1 MNEREGEKE
10 RESKRKEEKGRERKR
25 KEEKGRERKRKEEK
39 GRERKRKEEKGRE
52 RKRKEEKGR
61 ERKRKEEKGRERK
74 RGLKKKK
81 KLPHKGLPLPNA
93 EAPIKRKKS
102 MKIIELSTCDVDA
115 LRHVQ
120 VDRAVGDTVNPVGE
134 DLSASSPY
142 ANAVHDNEKGKEKS
156 PKCISNASEN
166 DPLNDGEEA
175 NLQEANED
183 TSPPFDT
190 KQGAI
195 STEEKGERDDDSED
209 LPCRTQKGVSQKI
222 KQEKRESPKGESQTG
237 ESPKGESQT
246 GESPKGESQ
255 MGESPKGE
263 SQTGKSQMGESKKR
277 GNMPPSR
284 DSTPPT
290 SQHPERKSIDDL
302 KIEIKKKLYQKL
314 CIALDVNMYFHT
326 GEKYYMRFV
335 KDITFRKY
343 ILKLSQFVI
352 ILGKHLHLSMCT
364 ISMALYYMHK
374 YNQKVLRRKRGS
386 IFYLL
391 AGACIF
397 LAWKIREDYEDIKKS
412 RKLFDVPKSIFKLV
426 NYFYKKKKLKRKIKQ
441 IELDIVTSKE
451 DTYQVND
458 EDTFNVFM
466 ERVRREEILNGRG
479 KGESNKKKNLGVN
492 NLGRKIGRNGNPR
505 GKCTQGEKTP
515 EWGVNVREKRKM
527 GKETER
533 KGLLYEDLLDV
544 KRIIAGGYV
553 SDINNIS
560 NIDNYFNSYLSE
572 CNSRDISEYEFVN
585 TSCEKPI
592 HVNEDKNIVEEV
604 EAFDVSIMKKRK
616 FMKFLKRLCKRQK
629 QNIDISASKWVL
641 NNSGQKLQLMQK
653 VMIYYEGEI
662 LKSINY
668 FIKPK
673 NLSFELLPSV
683 IGKFVLLM
691 KDNIHES
698 QEGHLEKLT
707 FLTIMDLYKTPL
719 CLMFSTKEIII
730 SCILR
735 AYISLKLIYDQLDT
749 TISSLAEFEGKAKLF
764 IQSFGEDDPIQV
776 NRIKAALREFRYL
789 YS

>member
-1 MNEREGEKE
+1 
-10 RESKRKEEKGRERKR
+10 
-25 KEEKGRERKRKEEK
+25 
-39 GRERKRKEEKGRE
+39 
-52 RKRKEEKGR
+52 
-61 ERKRKEEKGRERK
+61 
-74 RGLKKKK
+74 
-81 KLPHKGLPLPNA
+81 
-93 EAPIKRKKS
+93 

-115 LRHVQ
+115 LRHTQ
-120 VDRAVGDTVNPVGE
+120 VDRSVGDTVNPVGE
-134 DLSASSPY
+134 DLPASSPY
-142 ANAVHDNEKGKEKS
+142 ANAVHDDEKGKEKS
-156 PKCISNASEN
+156 PKCISNASEK
-166 DPLNDGEEA
+166 DPLNDVDEA
-175 NLQEANED
+175 NLQEANGD
-183 TSPPFDT
+183 TSPPLDT
-190 KQGAI
+190 KLGAI
-195 STEEKGERDDDSED
+195 STEEKGEWDDDSED
-209 LPCRTQKGVSQKI
+209 FPCRTQKGESQKI
-222 KQEKRESPKGESQTG
+222 KQEKRESQKIKQEKRESQKIKQERRESPKGESQTG

-246 GESPKGESQ
+246 GESQ
-255 MGESPKGE
+255 TGESPKGE
-263 SQTGKSQMGESKKR
+263 SQTGELQTGESQTGKSPMGESKKR
-277 GNMPPSR
+277 GNMLPR
-284 DSTPPT
+284 DSTPT
-290 SQHPERKSIDDL
+290 SQRPERKSIDDL

-314 CIALDVNMYFHT
+314 SIALDVNMYFHT
-326 GEKYYMRFV
+326 DEKYYMKFV
-335 KDITFRKY
+335 KDMKYRKY
-343 ILKLSQFVI
+343 ILKLSEFVI

-426 NYFYKKKKLKRKIKQ
+426 NYFHKKKKLKRKIKQ

-451 DTYQVND
+451 DTYHIND

-466 ERVRREEILNGRG
+466 ERVRREEMSNGRG

-492 NLGRKIGRNGNPR
+492 TTLGRKIGRTKNPR
-505 GKCTQGEKTP
+505 GKRTQGEETP
-515 EWGVNVREKRKM
+515 EWGANVREKRTM
-527 GKETER
+527 GEEKEG

-560 NIDNYFNSYLSE
+560 NIGNYFNAYLSE

-585 TSCEKPI
+585 TCSEKRT
-592 HVNEDKNIVEEV
+592 HVNEDKNTGEEV
-604 EAFDVSIMKKRK
+604 ESFDVSIMKKRK
-616 FMKFLKRLCKRQK
+616 FLKWLKRLCKRQK
-629 QNIDISASKWVL
+629 QHIDISASKWVL

-662 LKSINY
+662 LKSLNY

-691 KDNIHES
+691 KDNILES

-719 CLMFSTKEIII
+719 CLIFSTKEIII

-749 TISSLAEFEGKAKLF
+749 AIPSLAEFEGKAKLF
-764 IQSFGEDDPIQV
+764 IQSFSEDDPIQ
-776 NRIKAALREFRYL
+776 
-789 YS
+789 